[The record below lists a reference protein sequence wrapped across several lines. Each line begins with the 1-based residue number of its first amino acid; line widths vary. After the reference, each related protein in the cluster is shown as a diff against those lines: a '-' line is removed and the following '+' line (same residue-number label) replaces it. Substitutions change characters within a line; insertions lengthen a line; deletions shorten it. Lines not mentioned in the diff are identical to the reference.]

1 MTRTVTLIAGDG
13 VGPEI
18 AEVVKECVSALGVDI
33 EWDIQQAGASIL
45 EQEGKPLPDSVI
57 ESIIRNK
64 VALKGPVETPVGT
77 GFRSVNVELRRK
89 LDLYACVR
97 PCKYYEGVR
106 SRISNPQS
114 IDIVVIRENTED
126 LYAGIEF
133 MESCGAENPLLRFL
147 KEQKGVELGC
157 DTGISIKPISVRG
170 SERIV
175 RFAFEYARK
184 HGRKKVSAIDKANI
198 MKYSDGLFMNV
209 AAEVSARYPDISY
222 EHKLVDNMCMQ
233 LVQFP
238 ERYDVLVLPNLYG
251 DIISDL
257 AAGLIGGLGVAPGAN
272 MGDEYAVFEATHGS
286 APDIAGRDKAN
297 PTGILLSAALMLDH
311 MGEADAAARLEN
323 AVAKVL
329 RDGKRVTAD
338 LKRDGDPTPPVGT
351 REMGAA
357 IAECITAGS
366 QGPGRAP

>member
-1 MTRTVTLIAGDG
+1 MTRTVTLIPGDG

-18 AEVVKECVSALGVDI
+18 TEVVKRCIEALKVDI
-33 EWDIQQAGASIL
+33 EWDIQQAGASVL
-45 EQEGKPLPDSVI
+45 EKEGNPLPDRVI
-57 ESIIRNK
+57 ESIVRNK

-97 PCKYYEGVR
+97 PCKYFEGVR

-114 IDIVVIRENTED
+114 IDLVIVRENTED

-133 MESCGAENPLLRFL
+133 MESCGEQNPLLQFL
-147 KEQKGVELGC
+147 KEKKGVELGC

-175 RFAFEYARK
+175 KFAFEYARK
-184 HGRKKVSAIDKANI
+184 QGRKKVSAIDKANI

-209 AAEVSARYPDISY
+209 AAEVSGKYPDILY

-286 APDIAGRDKAN
+286 APDIAGKNRAN
-297 PTGILLSAALMLDH
+297 PAGILLSAALMLH
-311 MGEADAAARLEN
+311 HLGETEAAHRLET
-323 AVAKVL
+323 ATAEVL
-329 RDGKRVTAD
+329 RQGKRVTAD
-338 LKRDGDPTPPVGT
+338 LKQDGDPTPPVGT
-351 REMGAA
+351 HEMGEAVAEHIREAA
-357 IAECITAGS
+357 G
-366 QGPGRAP
+366 